1 VSDTVHVFRPEE
13 YFIQDEPYYQPVGD
27 EIAVFEA
34 ALALASPLSVGH
46 AAGVHLRVFAARLS
60 SLRRRYALPFIA
72 FVTDGVSVCRKLKHI
87 GEPTDSQRPVS
98 VCCCLSSSAC

>member
-34 ALALASPLSVGH
+34 ALALACPHCG
-46 AAGVHLRVFAARLS
+46 ADMRFRS
-60 SLRRRYALPFIA
+60 SH
-72 FVTDGVSVCRKLKHI
+72 S
-87 GEPTDSQRPVS
+87 
-98 VCCCLSSSAC
+98 